1 MGRIRHFA
9 LLWLFLGTAAL
20 VLGQN
25 VGIGT
30 ASPSTK
36 LHVASSAS
44 QDGLRIDNTG
54 FEGNPIL
61 QFALSGQVGYTL
73 GIDDRDGDKW
83 KLSTGA
89 SLGNGAAMT
98 ITRNGY
104 IGIGTNNPA
113 YNLELQQ
120 TRPGD
125 YVARFQNTAVDGPGL
140 GAHSSN
146 TFNAIGGSTDNHA
159 GIGVYGVHLPATG
172 VGWGVLG
179 SSNSSDG
186 IGVRGTVPTTGTW
199 LGYGGYFAGGLAYVN
214 GLYNLSD
221 ARMKTNVRPLQG
233 ALATIGQLRG
243 VSFQYNQAEYSEFV
257 GHDDRTY
264 LGFVAQE
271 VEAVLPEAVAEKYLI
286 GQDGGIA
293 TLAQENA
300 GTTRQTV
307 KVVDYV
313 SMIPVLVEAIKEQ
326 QAYIQQLE
334 QRLQQLEQEK
344 H

>member
-1 MGRIRHFA
+1 MYIIRHIAIA
-9 LLWLFLGTAAL
+9 LLTFCAAIH
-20 VLGQN
+20 VPAQN

-30 ASPSTK
+30 SAPLTK
-36 LHVASSAS
+36 LHVTSSGRL
-44 QDGLRIDNTG
+44 DGIRIDNTG
-54 FEGNPIL
+54 LDGNPVL
-61 QFALSGQVGYTL
+61 QFALSGQPGYTL
-73 GIDDRDGDKW
+73 GIDDADGDKL
-83 KLSTGA
+83 KLAIGSSLSTGTA
-89 SLGNGAAMT
+89 LTVA
-98 ITRNGY
+98 RNGY

-113 YNLELQQ
+113 YNLDLQQ

-125 YVARFQNTAVDGPGL
+125 YVARFQNLSPDGPAL

-146 TFNAIGGSTDNHA
+146 TFNALGGSTDNHA
-159 GIGVYGVHLPATG
+159 GIGVYGVHLPTTG

-179 SSNSSDG
+179 SSNSADG
-186 IGVRGTVPTTGTW
+186 IGVRGTVPTTGNW

-221 ARMKTNVRPLQG
+221 ARMKTNVQTLEG
-233 ALATIGQLRG
+233 ALAKVNALRG

-271 VEAVLPEAVAEKYLI
+271 VEAVLPQAVAEKYLI
-286 GQDGGIA
+286 GQQGGSSPQA
-293 TLAQENA
+293 FDNQGNA
-300 GTTRQTV
+300 LQTV

-326 QAYIQQLE
+326 QAYIQRLE
-334 QRLQQLEQEK
+334 DRLRVLEDKE
-344 H
+344 